1 MHFKVI
7 KQKISV
13 RHIGKT
19 NFYLGIGLGVFA
31 AMTLS
36 LFFNYGRELFRF
48 LFSALR
54 NLVELEA
61 NRQMF
66 FNYFYAALSVSL
78 GTNLMLWVW
87 QQRMDVRHIF
97 KRRYI
102 RLAQLSAIFV
112 FWMILEVVV
121 RFGSATPWGYA
132 GYFGDQPI
140 LVFTGESHLLF
151 YLLPFVIFLHGWHTF
166 RLAVRCFSWMGYT
179 FVAGCILSFMLAHS
193 TSVNSE
199 VIEDVDAK
207 LHAEFYAYIDSALAD
222 AEQKYDIKFSE
233 EEVDDMKE
241 RGTVAAIAQVRRM
254 KEAFADKKPVSLKTI
269 ILQRISVGALR
280 PRDTMESFNDYWPY
294 ARPKDIQRQLE
305 NFFPASDETEELI
318 LLLQALV
325 DLYNTPRP
333 THWDNIDSWEI
344 QKHTYKRSL
353 FRLPSLVASLENTIQ
368 TIKAEPRYAQ
378 YPIEDLNHVR

>member
-1 MHFKVI
+1 MHYKVI

-13 RHIGKT
+13 SHIGKA

-31 AMTLS
+31 AVILS
-36 LFFNYGRELFRF
+36 LFFNYGREIFRF

-54 NLVELEA
+54 NLVELDTE
-61 NRQMF
+61 RQMF

-121 RFGSATPWGYA
+121 RFGSATPWGYG

-140 LVFTGESHLLF
+140 TAFTGISLLLF
-151 YLLPFVIFLHGWHTF
+151 CLFPIVIFLHGWHTF
-166 RLAVRCFSWMGYT
+166 RLAVRCFHWMVYT
-179 FVAGCILSFMLAHS
+179 FVAGCLLSFMLAHITAIDS
-193 TSVNSE
+193 SVVEN
-199 VIEDVDAK
+199 VDAE

-233 EEVDDMKE
+233 EEIDDMKE

-254 KEAFADKKPVSLKTI
+254 KKAFADEKPVTLKTI
-269 ILQRISVGALR
+269 ILQRISVEALR
-280 PRDTMESFNDYWPY
+280 PRDTMERFNEYWPY
-294 ARPKDIQRQLE
+294 AHPKDIQRQLK
-305 NFFPASDETEELI
+305 NFSPASDETKELI
-318 LLLQALV
+318 RFLQSLV

-333 THWDNIDSWEI
+333 TNWDNINSWEI
-344 QKHTYKRSL
+344 QKHTHKRRL
-353 FRLPSLVASLENTIQ
+353 FRLPSVVDTFEKVIQ
-368 TIKAEPRYAQ
+368 TIKTDPAFEQ
-378 YPIEDLNHVR
+378 YHIEDLNHVR